1 MYNVTD
7 PYMYEG
13 DAYQFYQPSVAS
25 NGGRTAVRKKF
36 LINDS
41 PNYTYWWLR
50 TPFWS
55 YKYTEPRLFWVYK
68 IGTSGFGSE
77 SDYGSPHRLGVCFGL
92 STKQKNQTRYFNTA
106 LALKSRGEVEVFP
119 AMACSPK
126 VGITHIYDFRIKDLD
141 GAVDVGGIFDMRYS
155 LDSGNGLTGGYN
167 ISNGSQGIFVGG
179 QVVIAPA
186 NINDGDRITLI
197 ISQDKTG
204 SATIR
209 GYVNGKLKST
219 NTLDNITAN
228 ARAYSSDNRRAVF
241 GNSNTVI
248 EGYEFYNKVL
258 TNEELTKLHSCRYL
272 DRFA

>member
-1 MYNVTD
+1 VGKLTTR
-7 PYMYEG
+7 
-13 DAYQFYQPSVAS
+13 FFVLI
-25 NGGRTAVRKKF
+25 RKKF

-50 TPFWS
+50 TPTQI
-55 YKYTEPRLFWVYK
+55 YK
-68 IGTSGFGSE
+68 GTSAGASRVFSLNLAGWAY
-77 SDYGSPHRLGVCFGL
+77 DWYVDPRDINGVCFGL
-92 STKQKNQTRYFNTA
+92 STKQRNHARYYNAA

-219 NTLDNITAN
+219 NTLANITAN

>member
-1 MYNVTD
+1 MANIDDWVISNIQNWYSQ
-7 PYMYEG
+7 YIYLIG
-13 DAYQFYQPSVAS
+13 S
-25 NGGRTAVRKKF
+25 NGNITESLLPNGTAR
-36 LINDS
+36 
-41 PNYTYWWLR
+41 
-50 TPFWS
+50 
-55 YKYTEPRLFWVYK
+55 
-68 IGTSGFGSE
+68 
-77 SDYGSPHRLGVCFGL
+77 VCFGL
-92 STKQKNQTRYFNTA
+92 STKQRNQARYSNAA

-126 VGITHIYDFRIKDLD
+126 IGITHIYDFRVKDLD
-141 GAVDVGGIFDMRYS
+141 GAVDVGGIFDMRFS

-186 NINDGDRITLI
+186 NINDGDRISLI
-197 ISQDKTG
+197 ITQDTTG

-219 NTLDNITAN
+219 TTLDNITAN

-272 DRFA
+272 DKFA